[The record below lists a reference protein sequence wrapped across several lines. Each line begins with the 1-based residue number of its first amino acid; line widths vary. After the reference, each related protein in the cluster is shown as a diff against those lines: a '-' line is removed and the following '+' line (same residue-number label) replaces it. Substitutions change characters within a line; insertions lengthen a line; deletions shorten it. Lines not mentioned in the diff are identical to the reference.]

1 MLFSCNTTR
10 ARILEKVMSYSY
22 SSRHRMH
29 ESRFPHKE
37 GDYVSYISFN
47 SITGEEMIGQG
58 EVFKILEGNQVIIK
72 TGNGAQGLEYVN
84 KKDVHTT

>member
-1 MLFSCNTTR
+1 
-10 ARILEKVMSYSY
+10 
-22 SSRHRMH
+22 MH

-37 GDYVSYISFN
+37 GDYVSYIAFN
-47 SITGEEMIGQG
+47 CITGEEMIGQG